1 MGVIMNREVVVDIV
15 ERLPQ
20 AVISRAWG
28 WMARRRRPRAG
39 VSVLKRVFVAATG
52 IDLTE
57 SRDSIDDF
65 ECLEDLF
72 VRRLRPGTRRVEP
85 DSSAVVSP
93 VDGLVGACGT
103 VEDDTLLQV
112 KGRSY
117 RLSRLL
123 DDEENAARF
132 EGGPYATFYLSP
144 RDYHRIH
151 APVSGVVQ
159 EARVVPGGL
168 LPVFPEALEKVDE
181 LFARNERIITYIDTS
196 HAGRVAVVKV
206 GATLVGRISLAYD
219 PDVHTNEKGQVRR
232 TLNYNPPHLI
242 QKGADLGA
250 FELGSTVVLIG
261 EKDGIDL
268 SGIEEGQAI
277 RMGLRVGSVRRRMK
291 GPVAKSGFEP
301 QGGAAGEP
309 KAESPKRSKK
319 KAASK
324 EGSTSARA
332 KKGTKKASGPKTT
345 RRASTPGATKGK
357 VSSRRGGGAGAAKMK
372 KKS

>member
-1 MGVIMNREVVVDIV
+1 MNREVVVDIV

-20 AVISRAWG
+20 ATISRAWG
-28 WMARRRRPRAG
+28 WMARRRHPKVG
-39 VSVLKRVFVAATG
+39 VSLLKRVFVAATG

-57 SRDSIDDF
+57 SRNSIDEF

-85 DSSAVVSP
+85 EASAVVSP
-93 VDGLVGACGT
+93 VDAMVGACGT
-103 VEDDTLLQV
+103 VEGGTLFQV

-117 RLSRLL
+117 SLSRLL

-151 APVSGVVQ
+151 SPVSGVVK

-181 LFARNERIITYIDTS
+181 LFARNERIITYVDTT

-219 PDVHTNEKGQVRR
+219 RDVHSNERGQVRR
-232 TLNYNPPHLI
+232 TLTYDPPHLI

-261 EKDGIDL
+261 EKGAVDF
-268 SGIEEGQAI
+268 SGVEAGSAT
-277 RMGLRVGSVRRRMK
+277 RMGLRIGSVLGRAK
-291 GPVAKSGFEP
+291 GGKGNS
-301 QGGAAGEP
+301 
-309 KAESPKRSKK
+309 
-319 KAASK
+319 
-324 EGSTSARA
+324 RA
-332 KKGTKKASGPKTT
+332 KKQ
-345 RRASTPGATKGK
+345 STEDE
-357 VSSRRGGGAGAAKMK
+357 S
-372 KKS
+372 

>member
-1 MGVIMNREVVVDIV
+1 MNREVVVDIV

-20 AVISRAWG
+20 AAISRAWG
-28 WMARRRRPRAG
+28 WIARRRNPKIG
-39 VSVLKRVFVAATG
+39 VEALKRVFVAATG

-57 SRDSIDDF
+57 AQDDISDY

-72 VRRLRPGTRRVEP
+72 VRRLRPGVRRVEP
-85 DSSAVVSP
+85 DATAVVSP
-93 VDGLVGACGT
+93 VDAMIGACGT
-103 VEDDTLLQV
+103 VENDTLFQV

-123 DDEENAARF
+123 DDAENATRF

-151 APVSGVVQ
+151 APVSGVIR

-181 LFARNERIITYIDTS
+181 LFARNERLITYIDTT
-196 HAGRVAVVKV
+196 HAGRIAVVKV

-219 PDVHTNEKGQVRR
+219 RDVHTNQQGQSRR
-232 TLNYNPPHLI
+232 TIEYEPPHLI

-261 EKDGIDL
+261 EKGRVDF
-268 SGIEEGQAI
+268 SGVQPGSAT
-277 RMGLRVGSVRRRMK
+277 RMGLRIGSVTERLDKKANQPLVTPSRYEAEEDDADAPAQEVRASSQK
-291 GPVAKSGFEP
+291 KSTKKKAKTKKKTSS
-301 QGGAAGEP
+301 
-309 KAESPKRSKK
+309 KKRSKK
-319 KAASK
+319 
-324 EGSTSARA
+324 
-332 KKGTKKASGPKTT
+332 T
-345 RRASTPGATKGK
+345 R
-357 VSSRRGGGAGAAKMK
+357 
-372 KKS
+372 